1 MRGRRHDPDTQIS
14 TSPSKV
20 LGFSSS
26 RRTFAAEPS
35 RTKTARAFAILFAE
49 SRPIGFRPTAKCK
62 LFPAPHCAR
71 VHEPNGLRPSRRR
84 HSHRRIFYFHL
95 SRNLNTFRSAAST
108 TENKVPEA

>member
-49 SRPIGFRPTAKCK
+49 SCPIGFRRTAKCK
-62 LFPAPHCAR
+62 TFPTPIAPEYMSRMAFPYGGVIR
-71 VHEPNGLRPSRRR
+71 TGAFSTSIAPATSILGDQLRQRL
-84 HSHRRIFYFHL
+84 RI
-95 SRNLNTFRSAAST
+95 
-108 TENKVPEA
+108 